1 MHLGTRGHLLA
12 IARKQGGHSKRKTR
26 SIRVTVSLPR
36 DVHRTMEALA
46 NAQKVSMSWVMRD
59 AAERYLADKWP
70 LLGSPPNE
78 S

>member
-1 MHLGTRGHLLA
+1 MHLAFGGIIGT
-12 IARKQGGHSKRKTR
+12 ARKRGVSKRKTR
-26 SIRVTVSLPR
+26 SVRVTVSLPR

-46 NAQKVSMSWVMRD
+46 NAQKVSISWVMRD

-70 LLGSPPNE
+70 LLESPTNE